1 MKVNS
6 LFKFVFLGVLLVT
19 SFDVDAQRRNNKYKK
34 RRNKA
39 ASGFSGSSYG
49 RGRFSPYLYG
59 GVSVNTGN
67 YFGDLAPVD
76 RIGSTK
82 IAFTTLGGGVH
93 LGYKFANSVAA
104 RIGFNYV
111 RLKGED
117 ASSDPDPNN
126 PSSLGR
132 YGRNLSFRNDIF
144 EFHIVA
150 QLFIF
155 PNNGGIRNR
164 FPINPY
170 IIAGGSVF
178 YHDPKAQA
186 PSADFQKGGSSFPE
200 ANQWVRLKPLGTEGQ
215 TLPDSR
221 IKPYS
226 NFAIAIPVG
235 VGAKARIPAT
245 PFDVSLELGMR
256 VAFTDYIDDIGAN
269 NYVNPTRFKNPLAR
283 IMSDR
288 SAEPRSSLTGKQRDL
303 SNLGITNKNPSG
315 LRISSAIRGG
325 ATGETQRGGKG
336 NDFMLF
342 TQIKLSYNFTMR
354 SLGGKRR

>member
-6 LFKFVFLGVLLVT
+6 LFKFVFFGVLLLS
-19 SFDVDAQRRNNKYKK
+19 SFDSEAQKRNNKYKK
-34 RRNKA
+34 NKNRA
-39 ASGFSGSSYG
+39 MSSFSGSSYG
-49 RGRFSPYLYG
+49 RGRFSPYFYG
-59 GVSVNTGN
+59 GVSINTGN

-82 IAFTTLGGGVH
+82 IAFTTFGAGVH
-93 LGYKFANSVAA
+93 LGYKFANSAA
-104 RIGFNYV
+104 VRIGVNYV
-111 RLKGED
+111 RLKGDD
-117 ASSDPDPNN
+117 ASSEPNPDN

-150 QLFIF
+150 QMFLF

-170 IIAGGSVF
+170 IVVGGSVF

-186 PSADFQKGGSSFPE
+186 PSADFQKGGAAFPE

-215 TLPDSR
+215 TLPGSR

-226 NFAIAIPVG
+226 NFALAIPVG
-235 VGAKARIPAT
+235 IGGKVRIPAT
-245 PFDVSLELGMR
+245 PFDVALELGMR
-256 VAFTDYIDDIGAN
+256 VAFTDYIDDVGAN
-269 NYVNPTRFKNPLAR
+269 NYVNPTRFKDPLAR

-288 SAEPRSSLTGKQRDL
+288 SAEPVSSLTGKKRDL
-303 SNLGITNKNPSG
+303 SNLGVTNKNPAG
-315 LRISSAIRGG
+315 LYISSAVRGG
-325 ATGETQRGGKG
+325 ATGESRRGGKG

-354 SLGGKRR
+354 GLRGRRR